1 MRNSACGMVL
11 CAARKRRSHFFDA
24 LKRRNIPAIMVVR
37 PLSDPDFDFV
47 GTDNFLGTQMA
58 TAHLL
63 KMATDRLPLSAAA

>member
-11 CAARKRRSHFFDA
+11 CAARETPASFFDA

-58 TAHLL
+58 TICSKWGTEYCLYRRA
-63 KMATDRLPLSAAA
+63 